1 MPRSILICAALVFTG
16 LNLGWELLQLPLYTI
31 WWTEPW
37 SRIVFALLPCTAGD
51 LMIGSLALCA
61 ALLLVGQGWPREPH
75 TRVRVIVLTTLLGVG
90 YTVASEWLNV
100 VVRQTWAYTQAMPRL
115 PLFGTG
121 LSPVLQWLLLPGLAL
136 HLAAGVGSEQG
147 HKTARNT

>member
-1 MPRSILICAALVFTG
+1 MRRSVLIRAALVFTG

-37 SRIVFALLPCTAGD
+37 SRIIFALLRCTAGD
-51 LMIGSLALCA
+51 LIIGSLALCA
-61 ALLLVGQGWPREPH
+61 ALLLVGQEWPHEPR
-75 TRVRVIVLTTLLGVG
+75 TRLRVTVLTTLLGVG

-115 PLFGTG
+115 PPFGTG

-136 HLAAGVGSEQG
+136 YLTAGAGSEPG
-147 HKTARNT
+147 RKAARDP